1 MSSKLESLIGEEGIT
16 AFFTE
21 LKNALQTTE
30 KTNEKS
36 LIDFSIKGGENPSGS
51 SIEIISVD
59 ANQYTNYISEEKD
72 YMNGAVTVITLSIG
86 AKDAASIG
94 IWENLFNQC
103 QGSIKEIL
111 ALGDNSSIFF
121 RAEGMKICVDVVIK
135 SDSMNNQI
143 QEYGFNLS
151 DFNSFKLLIKSDL
164 VPGDLF
170 GLTFEQVA
178 IKALTLLLNIK
189 GEIINGKYLSTCL
202 FKALSVINVESP
214 IIQKQITKIKI
225 YASLLKVFQEFVC
238 SFKFS
243 PEDFIKAVIIPI
255 LEKDALPGKPIEEE
269 YKEFISGMIAGG
281 QGQLKPMLEESGIIN
296 AVKNIDFD
304 EINLNIIC
312 HSVKAGIV
320 LSIQLP
326 GITEVLNT
334 QILS

>member
-1 MSSKLESLIGEEGIT
+1 MSSKLESLIGKEGMT

-51 SIEIISVD
+51 SIEIFSVD
-59 ANQYTNYISEEKD
+59 ANQYTNYISEEKE

-94 IWENLFNQC
+94 ILENLFNQY
-103 QGSIKEIL
+103 QGIIKEIL
-111 ALGDNSSIFF
+111 KIQDKNSIFF
-121 RAEGMKICVDVVIK
+121 RAEGMKMCVDVVIK

-151 DFNSFKLLIKSDL
+151 DFNSFKLLMKSDL

-255 LEKDALPGKPIEEE
+255 LDALPGKPIEED
-269 YKEFISGMIAGG
+269 YKECISDMIAGG
-281 QGQLKPMLEESGIIN
+281 QGKLKPTLEQLGIID

-304 EINLNIIC
+304 EINLSIIC
-312 HSVKAGIV
+312 HSVKTGIV

>member
-1 MSSKLESLIGEEGIT
+1 MSSKLESLIGKEGMT

-51 SIEIISVD
+51 SIEIFSVD
-59 ANQYTNYISEEKD
+59 ANQYTNYISEEKE

-94 IWENLFNQC
+94 ILENFFYQC
-103 QGSIKEIL
+103 QVFIKWAQKSE
-111 ALGDNSSIFF
+111 DKNSIFF
-121 RAEGMKICVDVVIK
+121 RAEGMKMCVDVVIK

-214 IIQKQITKIKI
+214 IIQEQITKIKI

-281 QGQLKPMLEESGIIN
+281 QGKLKPMLEEFGIID

-304 EINLNIIC
+304 EINLSIIC
-312 HSVKAGIV
+312 HSVKTGIV

-326 GITEVLNT
+326 GITEVLKT

>member
-1 MSSKLESLIGEEGIT
+1 MSSELESSIGKEGMT

-51 SIEIISVD
+51 SIEIFSVD
-59 ANQYTNYISEEKD
+59 ANQYTNYISEEKE

-94 IWENLFNQC
+94 IWENVFNEC
-103 QGSIKEIL
+103 QGIIKEIL
-111 ALGDNSSIFF
+111 NIQDKNSIFF
-121 RAEGMKICVDVVIK
+121 RAEEMKMCVDVVIK

-214 IIQKQITKIKI
+214 IIQEQITKIKI

-269 YKEFISGMIAGG
+269 YKEFISIMIANG
-281 QGQLKPMLEESGIIN
+281 QEIHKLLEHLGIID

-304 EINLNIIC
+304 EINLSIIC
-312 HSVKAGIV
+312 HSVKAGAV

-326 GITEVLNT
+326 GITEVLKT

>member
-1 MSSKLESLIGEEGIT
+1 MSSELESSIGKEGMT

-51 SIEIISVD
+51 SIEIFSVD
-59 ANQYTNYISEEKD
+59 ANQYTNYISEEKE

-94 IWENLFNQC
+94 IWENVFNEC
-103 QGSIKEIL
+103 QGIIKEIL
-111 ALGDNSSIFF
+111 NIQDKNSIFF
-121 RAEGMKICVDVVIK
+121 RAEEMKMCVDVVIK

-214 IIQKQITKIKI
+214 RIQKQITKIKI

-269 YKEFISGMIAGG
+269 YKEFISIMIAKG
-281 QGQLKPMLEESGIIN
+281 QEIHKLLEHLGIID

-304 EINLNIIC
+304 EINLSIIC
-312 HSVKAGIV
+312 HSVKTGAV

-326 GITEVLNT
+326 GITEVLKT

>member
-1 MSSKLESLIGEEGIT
+1 M
-16 AFFTE
+16 
-21 LKNALQTTE
+21 
-30 KTNEKS
+30 
-36 LIDFSIKGGENPSGS
+36 
-51 SIEIISVD
+51 
-59 ANQYTNYISEEKD
+59 
-72 YMNGAVTVITLSIG
+72 
-86 AKDAASIG
+86 
-94 IWENLFNQC
+94 
-103 QGSIKEIL
+103 
-111 ALGDNSSIFF
+111 
-121 RAEGMKICVDVVIK
+121 CVDVVIK

-255 LEKDALPGKPIEEE
+255 LDALPVIPIEED
-269 YKEFISGMIAGG
+269 YKAFISIMIAVC
-281 QGQLKPMLEESGIIN
+281 QDKLKPTLEQLGIID

-304 EINLNIIC
+304 EINLSIIC
-312 HSVKAGIV
+312 HSVKTGAV

>member
-1 MSSKLESLIGEEGIT
+1 MSSELESLIGEEGIT

-214 IIQKQITKIKI
+214 IIQEQITKIKI

-269 YKEFISGMIAGG
+269 YKEIISDMIAGG
-281 QGQLKPMLEESGIIN
+281 QEMLKPILEQFGIID

-304 EINLNIIC
+304 EINLSIIC
-312 HSVKAGIV
+312 HSVKTGAV

>member
-1 MSSKLESLIGEEGIT
+1 MSSELESLMT

-51 SIEIISVD
+51 SIEIFSVD
-59 ANQYTNYISEEKD
+59 ANQYTNYISEEKE

-94 IWENLFNQC
+94 ILEDFFNQC
-103 QGSIKEIL
+103 QDGIKYILSI
-111 ALGDNSSIFF
+111 ALGDEFSIFF
-121 RAEGMKICVDVVIK
+121 RAEGMKMCVDVVIK

-143 QEYGFNLS
+143 QKYGFNLS

-214 IIQKQITKIKI
+214 ITRRL
-225 YASLLKVFQEFVC
+225 Y
-238 SFKFS
+238 
-243 PEDFIKAVIIPI
+243 
-255 LEKDALPGKPIEEE
+255 
-269 YKEFISGMIAGG
+269 
-281 QGQLKPMLEESGIIN
+281 
-296 AVKNIDFD
+296 
-304 EINLNIIC
+304 
-312 HSVKAGIV
+312 
-320 LSIQLP
+320 
-326 GITEVLNT
+326 
-334 QILS
+334 